1 MNKVDIWLAK
11 EKGMDS
17 EEAKVHLTKD
27 IAMKRMG
34 RPEEVGAVVA
44 FLAGEKSS
52 YVNGAV
58 IPVDGASSFGL

>member
-1 MNKVDIWLAK
+1 MWLAK

-34 RPEEVGAVVA
+34 LPEEVGAVVA
-44 FLAGEKSS
+44 FLAGEE
-52 YVNGAV
+52 VQLCQWCRHTG
-58 IPVDGASSFGL
+58 